1 MKTAKNNPRTAKF
14 ASLLEWGTWIVI
26 VVVLNVLANVFY
38 KRIDLTAENRY
49 TLSETSLNLC
59 NKLNEKLYFKLY
71 LDGEMSPRFRQL
83 RDEIRDLAYEFREA
97 SGKKIEIEVVDPF
110 AEKSGSEISA
120 IIEDFAG
127 KGLFAV
133 RDIEDESGDQL
144 KIKQLIPAAE
154 LNYAGKTVAINFYQL
169 DVALDPSEN
178 IQKAIDNLE
187 YEIANGLR
195 QCTLDKPKNI
205 VFADGSGEMTDDRI
219 KAFALELSKYYN
231 ISKLN
236 LNLNDPESA
245 RPFIDVIQ
253 KTNPDSLGVVLL
265 EKLQR
270 RLNGN
275 DLLIVC
281 KPEQDYSLPELYLI
295 DQFLMK
301 GGKILWMIDPIQ
313 AEIDSFENNSQIIAM
328 SRELE
333 NIESSLFK
341 YGIKL
346 ENTLLA
352 DALSNAI
359 PIPVGG
365 RPELID
371 FQYFPVFT
379 SAGLTHPITKNLG
392 LVWSQF
398 ASTIQ
403 VKGTDSLQVTPL
415 LTSSPNTKIITP
427 PARIDLQSVYM
438 QSKDD
443 NYKNT
448 LRGGTQLSG
457 VMMEGEFLS
466 PFLYQRKFTELPF
479 INRGKSKMIVL
490 ADGDIARNATSKKG
504 MIFPTGYDR
513 FTRNTFANKTFL
525 LNCIDYLIDDNGLIE
540 IRAKEKVVR
549 LLDKEKI
556 RQEKSFYQWLNMLA
570 PLLVIVLFGLINGWV
585 RRRKYA
591 KV

>member
-1 MKTAKNNPRTAKF
+1 MKTVKNNPRTAKF

>member
-270 RLNGN
+270 RLNSN

-570 PLLVIVLFGLINGWV
+570 PLLVVLLFGLINGWV

>member
-328 SRELE
+328 SKELE

-403 VKGTDSLQVTPL
+403 VKGTDSLQLTPL

-457 VMMEGEFLS
+457 VMVEGEFLS

-570 PLLVIVLFGLINGWV
+570 PLLVVLLFGLINGWV

>member
-1 MKTAKNNPRTAKF
+1 M
-14 ASLLEWGTWIVI
+14 
-26 VVVLNVLANVFY
+26 
-38 KRIDLTAENRY
+38 
-49 TLSETSLNLC
+49 
-59 NKLNEKLYFKLY
+59 
-71 LDGEMSPRFRQL
+71 
-83 RDEIRDLAYEFREA
+83 
-97 SGKKIEIEVVDPF
+97 
-110 AEKSGSEISA
+110 
-120 IIEDFAG
+120 
-127 KGLFAV
+127 FAV

-144 KIKQLIPAAE
+144 TIKQLVPAAE
-154 LNYAGKTVAINFYQL
+154 LNYAGKSVAVNFYQL
-169 DVALDPSEN
+169 DVALDPAEN

-236 LNLNDPESA
+236 LNVNDPESA
-245 RPFIDVIQ
+245 RPFLDVIQ
-253 KTNPDSLGVVLL
+253 KTNPDSLGLVLL

-275 DLLIVC
+275 DLLVVC
-281 KPEQDYSLPELYLI
+281 KPEIDYSLPELYLI

-301 GGKILWMIDPIQ
+301 GGKILWMIDPIA
-313 AEIDSFENNSQIIAM
+313 AEIDSFESNSQIIAM

-333 NIESSLFK
+333 NIEASLFK

-346 ENTLLA
+346 ENTVLA

-398 ASTIQ
+398 ASTINI
-403 VKGTDSLQVTPL
+403 KAADNLQVVPL

-427 PARIDLQSVYM
+427 PARIDLQAVYM

-457 VMMEGEFLS
+457 ALIEGEFLS

-479 INRGKSKMIVL
+479 INRGKSKMIIL
-490 ADGDIARNATSKKG
+490 ADGDIARNATSRKG

-556 RQEKSFYQWLNMLA
+556 RQEKTFYQWLNMSV
-570 PLLVIVLFGLINGWV
+570 PLLTVLLFGLINGWI

>member
-570 PLLVIVLFGLINGWV
+570 PLLVVLLFGLINGWV

>member
-457 VMMEGEFLS
+457 VMVEGEFLS

-570 PLLVIVLFGLINGWV
+570 PLLVVLLFGLINGWV